1 VEPARAIAD
10 LRELHRL
17 TGGPEGARRVA
28 WTDEWERARS
38 FLYERLDELPV
49 AVERDA
55 AGNVWATL
63 EGDSEDI
70 VAIGSHVDSV
80 PSGGWLDGALGVF
93 GALEALRSIAAG
105 GRPPRTVAL
114 VDWAD
119 EEGAR
124 FGRSLLGSS
133 AFAGTLDLEAA
144 ARLTDADGL
153 ALPDAVSAHGVDF
166 EAMGRAGEGRRERL
180 AAYLELHI
188 EQGPVL
194 EAEGLPCGAVLGTF
208 GVERWRAVLTGRAG
222 HAGSTP
228 MDRRADAGVAAARAI
243 VALQGV
249 AREHGGVGTAGRAD
263 FAPGIVTAVPGRAD
277 VLVDQRHLDPSGLA
291 AMRAGA
297 ERAFADA
304 AAAEGCALAIEPI
317 WSIEPVPFHE
327 GLVGAA
333 AEACA
338 AAAGGTERRL
348 PSGALHDASEL
359 ARVCPATMV
368 FSSSVGGVSHAPE
381 EDTPEADLERALAAY
396 GELVRRVVAGGV
408 P

>member
-1 VEPARAIAD
+1 MDPGRAIAD
-10 LRELHRL
+10 LRDLHRL
-17 TGGPEGARRVA
+17 TGGPDGARRVA
-28 WTDEWERARS
+28 WTGEWERARQ
-38 FLYERLDELPV
+38 FLLERLEELPV
-49 AVERDA
+49 TVERDA
-55 AGNVWATL
+55 AGNLWALL
-63 EGDSEDI
+63 EGDSDEI

-93 GALEALRSIAAG
+93 GALEALRAVAAE
-105 GRPPRTVAL
+105 GRPARSVAL

-144 ARLTDADGL
+144 AKLTDADGVT
-153 ALPDAVSAHGVDF
+153 LPEAVAAHGVDF
-166 EAMGRAGEGRRERL
+166 DAMGGAGEGRRERL

-194 EAEGLPCGAVLGTF
+194 EAEGLPCGSVLGTF
-208 GVERWRAVLTGRAG
+208 GVERWKAVFTGRAG

-243 VALQGV
+243 VALQAV

-263 FAPGIVTAVPGRAD
+263 FAPGIVTAVPGRAEL
-277 VLVDQRHLDPSGLA
+277 LVDQRHLEPAALA
-291 AMRAGA
+291 DMRAGA
-297 ERAFADA
+297 ERAFAGA
-304 AAAEGCALAIEPI
+304 ASEEGCDFATEPI
-317 WSIEPVPFHE
+317 WRIDPVPFHE

-338 AAAGGTERRL
+338 AQAGAERRL

-359 ARVCPATMV
+359 AGVCPTTMV
-368 FSSSVGGVSHAPE
+368 FSSSIGGVSHSPR
-381 EDTPEADLERALAAY
+381 EDTAEGDLERAIAAY
-396 GELVRRVVAGGV
+396 GTLVRRVVADGV

>member
-1 VEPARAIAD
+1 MEPARAIAD

-17 TGGPEGARRVA
+17 TGGPGGARRVA

-38 FLYERLDELPV
+38 FLYDRLDELPV

-63 EGDSEDI
+63 DGDSDEI

-144 ARLTDADGL
+144 ARLTDSDGI
-153 ALPDAVSAHGVDF
+153 ALPEAVSAHAVDF
-166 EAMGRAGEGRRERL
+166 EAMAGAGEGRRGRL

-208 GVERWRAVLTGRAG
+208 GVERWRAVFTGRAA

-228 MDRRADAGVAAARAI
+228 MDRRADAGVVAARAI

-277 VLVDQRHLDPSGLA
+277 VLVDQRHLDPGGLA

-297 ERAFADA
+297 ERAFAEA
-304 AAAEGCALAIEPI
+304 AAAEGCELAIEPV
-317 WSIEPVPFHE
+317 WSIEPVPFHA
-327 GLVGAA
+327 GLVDAA

>member
-1 VEPARAIAD
+1 MEPARAIAD

-28 WTDEWERARS
+28 WTDGWERARS
-38 FLYERLDELPV
+38 FLDERLDELPV

-63 EGDSEDI
+63 EGDSEEI

-105 GRPPRTVAL
+105 GRPARTVAL

-133 AFAGTLDLEAA
+133 AFAGTLDLEAT
-144 ARLTDADGL
+144 ARLTDADGV
-153 ALPDAVSAHGVDF
+153 ALPEAVSAHGVDL
-166 EAMGRAGEGRRERL
+166 ESMVRAGEGRRERL

-277 VLVDQRHLDPSGLA
+277 VLVDQRHLDPGRLA
-291 AMRAGA
+291 AMRGGA
-297 ERAFADA
+297 ERAFAEA
-304 AAAEGCALAIEPI
+304 AAAEGCELAIEPV
-317 WSIEPVPFHE
+317 WSIEPVPFHA
-327 GLVGAA
+327 GLVDAA

-381 EDTPEADLERALAAY
+381 EDTPEADLERALTAY
-396 GELVRRVVAGGV
+396 GKLVGRVVAGGV

>member
-38 FLYERLDELPV
+38 FLYDRLDELPV

-63 EGDSEDI
+63 DGDSDEI

-144 ARLTDADGL
+144 ARLTDSDGI
-153 ALPDAVSAHGVDF
+153 ALPEAVSAHAVDF
-166 EAMGRAGEGRRERL
+166 EAMAGAGEGRRGRL

-208 GVERWRAVLTGRAG
+208 GVERWRAVFTGRAA

-228 MDRRADAGVAAARAI
+228 MDRRADAGVVAARAI

-277 VLVDQRHLDPSGLA
+277 VLVDQRHLDPGGLA

-297 ERAFADA
+297 ERAFAEA
-304 AAAEGCALAIEPI
+304 AAAEGCELAIEPV
-317 WSIEPVPFHE
+317 WSIEPVPFHA
-327 GLVGAA
+327 GLVDAA